1 VLVALLLA
9 FSSSNTNL
17 SNVLSV
23 FSLLR
28 ISARVDVAA
37 GATGVIGTGAG
48 TTGAG
53 I

>member
-1 VLVALLLA
+1 VLVALVT

-28 ISARVDVAA
+28 ISSRGDVVATA
-37 GATGVIGTGAG
+37 GVVVTGTGAG
-48 TTGAG
+48 TTAAG
-53 I
+53 T